1 VTVYLVGA
9 GPGDPGLLTRRGA
22 DLLARADV
30 VVYDRLVDRELL
42 GLAPPTAQLIDAGK
56 RPAGQQGGDVAG
68 GPARQADINEL
79 LVRHG
84 RAGRTVVRLKGG
96 DPFVFGR
103 GGEEAEALLAAGVPY
118 EVVPGV
124 TSAFGVPALAGVPVT
139 HRGLS
144 SSVTVVT
151 GHVGDAPP
159 AGDVAWEALAAA
171 GGTIVILMG
180 MANRAEIARRL
191 QAGGRRPDTPV
202 AVVEWGSTADERSV
216 RTTLAGLSEV
226 ELDSPAVIVV
236 GPVARLDLRSDPPLS
251 GWTVVVTRAEE
262 QAGGLGAAIEAAGA
276 RVIAV
281 PTIAFEEPADGGAA
295 LAEAAARADGY
306 DWVAFTSANAVSRFV
321 PLLGPAGVGKAK
333 LAAVGR
339 STAAALEAAGLSVD
353 LVAAP
358 ATAAGL
364 VASFPS
370 APPGGR
376 VLFPRAEAAR
386 PTLARGLSGRGWT
399 VDDVVAYR
407 TVPVTVPVGVE
418 GLASAEAVLF
428 TSPSTVTGYLALRDE
443 DGRPLPMPPVV
454 ACLGPVTAEAAR
466 EAGLEVAVLAAEPSA
481 EGLVAGLATYRAG
494 RSSR

>member
-1 VTVYLVGA
+1 
-9 GPGDPGLLTRRGA
+9 
-22 DLLARADV
+22 
-30 VVYDRLVDRELL
+30 
-42 GLAPPTAQLIDAGK
+42 
-56 RPAGQQGGDVAG
+56 
-68 GPARQADINEL
+68 
-79 LVRHG
+79 
-84 RAGRTVVRLKGG
+84 
-96 DPFVFGR
+96 
-103 GGEEAEALLAAGVPY
+103 
-118 EVVPGV
+118 
-124 TSAFGVPALAGVPVT
+124 
-139 HRGLS
+139 
-144 SSVTVVT
+144 
-151 GHVGDAPP
+151 
-159 AGDVAWEALAAA
+159 
-171 GGTIVILMG
+171 
-180 MANRAEIARRL
+180 
-191 QAGGRRPDTPV
+191 
-202 AVVEWGSTADERSV
+202 
-216 RTTLAGLSEV
+216 
-226 ELDSPAVIVV
+226 
-236 GPVARLDLRSDPPLS
+236 
-251 GWTVVVTRAEE
+251 
-262 QAGGLGAAIEAAGA
+262 
-276 RVIAV
+276 VIAV